1 MRRGGPSVGTS
12 VLPSVLGAG
21 GQAVMKLASLLASF
35 EFAARVCAICGRS
48 IPLVG
53 HRYCTTCY
61 DEAGLPHGI

>member
-1 MRRGGPSVGTS
+1 
-12 VLPSVLGAG
+12 
-21 GQAVMKLASLLASF
+21 MKLASLLASF